1 MYQTKEIT
9 KHINCQLKNMTREL
23 TNEQNGQA
31 YSRRLD
37 LCNLV
42 EAIDPV
48 GVVVFPSQGRARP
61 REV

>member
-1 MYQTKEIT
+1 
-9 KHINCQLKNMTREL
+9 MTREL
-23 TNEQNGQA
+23 TNEQNEQA
-31 YSRRLD
+31 HYRRLD
-37 LCNLV
+37 LSLCNLV